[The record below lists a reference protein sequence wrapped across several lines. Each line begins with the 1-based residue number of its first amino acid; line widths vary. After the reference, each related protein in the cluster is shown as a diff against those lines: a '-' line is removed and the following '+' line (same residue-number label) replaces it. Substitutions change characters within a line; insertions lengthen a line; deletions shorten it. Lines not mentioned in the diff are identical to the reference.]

1 MAGLYVYNMKIVF
14 ATKNKGKMSEIRQ
27 IMSDIPCEIISMEEA
42 GIDIDVDETGTTYAE
57 NAMLKAEA
65 VYEALCRRQAGSDAS
80 ICSSFGSGDEASKC
94 GCSDIGSD
102 FIVMSDDSGFEVD
115 YLNKEPGIYS
125 ARYMGTET
133 PYSIKNQSIID
144 KLAGVPDEQ
153 RTARFMCA
161 IACILPGGQK
171 EVCMGVYEGLVA
183 HEARG
188 TNGFGYDPIFFVP
201 EMGCTDAELP
211 VTYKN
216 IHGHRGKALTAAKE
230 LVLRFLG

>member
-1 MAGLYVYNMKIVF
+1 MKIVF

-27 IMSDIPCEIISMEEA
+27 IMSDISCEIISMEEA

-57 NAMLKAEA
+57 NAMLKSEA
-65 VYEALCRRQAGSDAS
+65 VFEALCKQADMQ
-80 ICSSFGSGDEASKC
+80 
-94 GCSDIGSD
+94 GCSIDNRD

-115 YLNKEPGIYS
+115 YLNKEPGVYS

-144 KLAGVPDEQ
+144 KLKGVPDEQ

-161 IACILPGGQK
+161 IACIFPDGRK

-183 HEARG
+183 YEAKG

-201 EMGCTDAELP
+201 QMGCTDAELP
-211 VTYKN
+211 VEYKN
-216 IHGHRGKALTAAKE
+216 KHGHRGKALAAAKE
-230 LVLRFLG
+230 IVREYLAKK